1 MVLNLESKL
10 LRSTQ
15 IRNECED
22 FLLHNVDVTIV
33 DKIIKNLDVAKVPEI
48 DRSLPNFFKDGVPAI
63 AIHLD
68 NVINLSINKLDFSF
82 QMQDNKKSNLCLRR
96 ELRMRLKNIDLF
108 LSYL

>member
-1 MVLNLESKL
+1 M
-10 LRSTQ
+10 Q

-82 QMQDNKKSNLCLRR
+82 QMQDNKNQT
-96 ELRMRLKNIDLF
+96 F
-108 LSYL
+108 V